1 MSTDFI
7 KILSDLQPLYDEL
20 NSGYSKSYL
29 QGSSWYVGNDLQNWW
44 KHCNNVRY
52 FLKNREKLIEI
63 IEILMV
69 YKNNKNQYI

>member
-1 MSTDFI
+1 MTTDFN
-7 KILSDLQPLYDEL
+7 KIISDIQPLYNEL